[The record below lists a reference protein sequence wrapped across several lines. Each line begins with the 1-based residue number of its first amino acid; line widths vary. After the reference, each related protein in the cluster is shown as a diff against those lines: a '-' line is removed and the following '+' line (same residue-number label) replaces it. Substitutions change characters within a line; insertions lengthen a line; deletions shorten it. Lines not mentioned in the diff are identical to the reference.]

1 MTPDE
6 FWHGDVWLAEVYRK
20 AYRLKQ
26 MEQNNTAWLNGLYVY
41 SAVGSVAARLGGNR
55 TAKYMNK
62 PMDISK
68 TEKKTETT
76 AEQEIAAVTSFLEAM
91 MDAAVK
97 KENGS
102 QG

>member
-1 MTPDE
+1 MT
-6 FWHGDVWLAEVYRK
+6 
-20 AYRLKQ
+20 
-26 MEQNNTAWLNGLYVY
+26 
-41 SAVGSVAARLGGNR
+41 
-55 TAKYMNK
+55 K
-62 PMDISK
+62 PMDIFK
-68 TEKKTETT
+68 TEEKTETT